1 MSDLDFK
8 ILKKKVKM
16 IRDHDPVLSPS
27 QKLGL
32 VITMLRNESHLTQM
46 ELSSRTGLSRCSIAN
61 IEGGNANPSFT
72 VLCKIAEGIDIPVSQ
87 IFLLMEAM

>member
-16 IRDHDPVLSPS
+16 IRDQDPILSPS

-32 VITMLRNESHLTQM
+32 VITMLRNESHLTQV
-46 ELSSRTGLSRCSIAN
+46 ELSNSTRLSRCSIAN
-61 IEGGNANPSFT
+61 IECGNANPSLA
-72 VLCKIAEGIDIPVSQ
+72 VLCSIAEGIGIPVSQ